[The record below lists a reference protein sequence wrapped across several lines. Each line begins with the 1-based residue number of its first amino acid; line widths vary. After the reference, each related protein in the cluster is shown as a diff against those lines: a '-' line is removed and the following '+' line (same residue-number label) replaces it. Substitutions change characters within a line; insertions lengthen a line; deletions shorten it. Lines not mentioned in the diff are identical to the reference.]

1 MYWMR
6 SRLSLAAL
14 LVACTHITAIAATSV
29 ALCCLPH
36 PSATDNTE
44 ECPLH
49 RTAADT
55 CTLTHCPMHG
65 TAGAHGP
72 EHATAESPMHA
83 HGATTQPSH
92 TGNCQLTCEDGDRS
106 LVVLLGV
113 PGLLPAAS
121 TVTFPDAVE
130 MRPASGAPSPPDQIP
145 SVSIPPPRV

>member
-6 SRLSLAAL
+6 SRLMLVTL
-14 LVACTHITAIAATSV
+14 LVASAHVPAIAATSI

-36 PSATDNTE
+36 LSSTGDTE

-49 RTAADT
+49 RAAADT
-55 CTLTHCPMHG
+55 CTLTQCPMHG
-65 TAGAHGP
+65 AAGSHGP
-72 EHATAESPMHA
+72 EHSTAESPMHA

-92 TGNCQLTCEDGDRS
+92 AGDCQLTCEDGDRS

-113 PGLLPAAS
+113 PGLLPAAN
-121 TVTFPDAVE
+121 TVTCQDAVE
-130 MRPASGAPSPPDQIP
+130 MRPASGVHSPPDQIP